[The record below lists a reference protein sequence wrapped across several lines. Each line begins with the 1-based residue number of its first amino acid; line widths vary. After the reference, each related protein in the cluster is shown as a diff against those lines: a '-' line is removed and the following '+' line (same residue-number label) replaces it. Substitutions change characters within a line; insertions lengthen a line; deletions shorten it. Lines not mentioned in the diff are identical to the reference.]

1 MFLDLLAG
9 GGLLAAGYVVGYLT
23 ARTVHRRSAGQEDC
37 TCGHSVSVHDQSGAP
52 SRSSVRSNGKSTGSR
67 STGAMWHVPASGT
80 SAPECRTSL
89 KSTALNAVNNPPHSL
104 EAF

>member
-80 SAPECRTSL
+80 SAPGVSYVPEIDGPKRREQPTPQS
-89 KSTALNAVNNPPHSL
+89 
-104 EAF
+104 